1 MQDLLHALLRIHF
14 ADIRPEEWTPSYA
27 GASARTDFLLP
38 AISTVIETKKTRPG
52 MTAKQLGEQ
61 LIIDIARYRKHPQ
74 CSRLVCFVYDP
85 EGKIANSSGIENHG
99 IEVRTFILPKHS

>member
-1 MQDLLHALLRIHF
+1 
-14 ADIRPEEWTPSYA
+14 
-27 GASARTDFLLP
+27 
-38 AISTVIETKKTRPG
+38 